1 MATVTYKSL
10 SYPRPNVKDW
20 VEYPI
25 KPGATFMSYWRFNYR
40 GEPVCIDTKPIQQ
53 ESHLSMKDIDLI
65 MQDFYEEMSCT
76 ESAMS

>member
-1 MATVTYKSL
+1 
-10 SYPRPNVKDW
+10 
-20 VEYPI
+20 
-25 KPGATFMSYWRFNYR
+25 MSYWRFNYR

-53 ESHLSMKDIDLI
+53 DSHLSMKDIDLI